1 MSNILVAFGLSWMVV
16 AAFIGLYLG
25 AKQESHL
32 KALETASLL
41 GDLAEFHRTFAA
53 YKWGSSVHA
62 HSMLFSLSAIV
73 IGIELPQTGY
83 GARTI
88 KLLVAVFITAIIVWT
103 LSGLKQM
110 RWVMGLCDLV
120 FVAVIIMTAWGVAT
134 R

>member
-1 MSNILVAFGLSWMVV
+1 
-16 AAFIGLYLG
+16 
-25 AKQESHL
+25 
-32 KALETASLL
+32 
-41 GDLAEFHRTFAA
+41 
-53 YKWGSSVHA
+53 
-62 HSMLFSLSAIV
+62 MLFSLSAIV